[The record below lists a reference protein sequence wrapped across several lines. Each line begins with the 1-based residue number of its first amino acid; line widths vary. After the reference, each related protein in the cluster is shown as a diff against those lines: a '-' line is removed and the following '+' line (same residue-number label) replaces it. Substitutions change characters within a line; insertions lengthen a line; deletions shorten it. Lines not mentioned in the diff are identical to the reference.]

1 MKVTESGIKGAYT
14 IEPDVYIDDR
24 GFFMET
30 FHNERYRKLLG
41 INLNFVQDNI
51 SRSSK
56 NVLRG
61 MHFQKNYPQGKIV
74 SASRGEI
81 LDVVV
86 DLRKDSPTYGTWES
100 FRLSEKNKLQVWIPP
115 GFAHGFLVLSDF
127 ADLHYKISGIYN
139 PTDEGG
145 LLWNDPDV
153 GIEWPST
160 NFIVNQRDSN
170 FPKFNQLSSKN
181 TL

>member
-1 MKVTESGIKGAYT
+1 MKVTESGIKGVFI
-14 IEPDVYIDDR
+14 IEPDVYEDDR

-41 INLNFVQDNI
+41 INLDFVQDNI

-74 SASRGEI
+74 KASRGEI

-115 GFAHGFLVLSDF
+115 GFAHGFLVMSDS
-127 ADLHYKISGIYN
+127 ADIDYKCTEYYH
-139 PTDEGG
+139 PEDE
-145 LLWNDPDV
+145 LCLMWNDPEVAIDWT
-153 GIEWPST
+153 INEP
-160 NFIVNQRDSN
+160 IVTGKD
-170 FPKFNQLSSKN
+170 KKGLSLKD
-181 TL
+181 L

>member
-1 MKVTESGIKGAYT
+1 MKVTESGIKGVFI
-14 IEPDVYIDDR
+14 IEPDVYEDDR

-41 INLNFVQDNI
+41 INLDFVQDNI

-74 SASRGEI
+74 KASRGEI

-115 GFAHGFLVLSDF
+115 GFAHGFLVISDS
-127 ADLHYKISGIYN
+127 ADFEYKCTEYYH
-139 PTDEGG
+139 PEDE
-145 LLWNDPDV
+145 LCLMWNDPEVAIDWT
-153 GIEWPST
+153 INDP
-160 NFIVNQRDSN
+160 I
-170 FPKFNQLSSKN
+170 LSEKDKKGLSLKD
-181 TL
+181 L

>member
-1 MKVTESGIKGAYT
+1 MKVTESGIKGVFI
-14 IEPDVYIDDR
+14 IEPDVYEDDR

-41 INLNFVQDNI
+41 INLDFVQDNI

-74 SASRGEI
+74 KASRGEI
-81 LDVVV
+81 LDVIV

-100 FRLSEKNKLQVWIPP
+100 FKLSEQNKLQVWIPP
-115 GFAHGFLVLSDF
+115 GFAHGFLVLSDS
-127 ADLHYKISGIYN
+127 ADFEYKCTEYYH
-139 PTDEGG
+139 PEDEHC
-145 LLWNDPDV
+145 LIWNDSEVAID
-153 GIEWPST
+153 WPI
-160 NFIVNQRDSN
+160 NDPI
-170 FPKFNQLSSKN
+170 LSEKDKRGLSLKD
-181 TL
+181 L

>member
-1 MKVTESGIKGAYT
+1 MKVTESGIKGVFI
-14 IEPDVYIDDR
+14 IEPDVYEDDR

-41 INLNFVQDNI
+41 INLDFVQDNI

-74 SASRGEI
+74 SVSRGEI

-115 GFAHGFLVLSDF
+115 GFAHGFLVMSDS
-127 ADLHYKISGIYN
+127 ADIDYKCTEYYH
-139 PTDEGG
+139 PEDE
-145 LLWNDPDV
+145 LCLMWNDPEVAIDWTINDPILTEKDKK
-153 GIEWPST
+153 G
-160 NFIVNQRDSN
+160 
-170 FPKFNQLSSKN
+170 LSLKD
-181 TL
+181 L

>member
-1 MKVTESGIKGAYT
+1 MKVTESGIKGVFI
-14 IEPDVYIDDR
+14 IEPDGYKDDR

-30 FHNERYRKLLG
+30 FHIERYRKLLG
-41 INLNFVQDNI
+41 INLDFVQDNI

-81 LDVVV
+81 LDVIV

-115 GFAHGFLVLSDF
+115 RFAHGFLVVSDS
-127 ADLHYKISGIYN
+127 ADIDYKCTEYYH
-139 PTDEGG
+139 PEDE
-145 LLWNDPDV
+145 LCLMWNDPEVAIDWT
-153 GIEWPST
+153 INEP
-160 NFIVNQRDSN
+160 IVTGKD
-170 FPKFNQLSSKN
+170 KKGLSLKD
-181 TL
+181 L

>member
-1 MKVTESGIKGAYT
+1 MKVTESGIKGVYT

-30 FHNERYRKLLG
+30 FHNERYRMLLG
-41 INLNFVQDNI
+41 INLDFVQDNI

-86 DLRKDSPTYGTWES
+86 DLRKDSPTYGPWES

-115 GFAHGFLVLSDF
+115 GFAHGFLVMSDS
-127 ADLHYKISGIYN
+127 ADFEYKCTEYYH
-139 PTDEGG
+139 PEDE
-145 LLWNDPDV
+145 LCLMWNDPEVAIDWT
-153 GIEWPST
+153 INEP
-160 NFIVNQRDSN
+160 IVTGKD
-170 FPKFNQLSSKN
+170 KKGLSLKD
-181 TL
+181 L

>member
-1 MKVTESGIKGAYT
+1 MKVTESGIKGVYT

-30 FHNERYRKLLG
+30 FHRERYRKLLG
-41 INLNFVQDNI
+41 INLDFVQDNI

-74 SASRGEI
+74 KASRGEI
-81 LDVVV
+81 LDVIV

-100 FRLSEKNKLQVWIPP
+100 FKLSEQNKLQVWIPP
-115 GFAHGFLVLSDF
+115 GFAHGFLVMSDS
-127 ADLHYKISGIYN
+127 ADIDYKCTEYYY
-139 PTDEGG
+139 PEDE
-145 LLWNDPDV
+145 LCLMWNDPEVAIDWTINEPILTEKDKK
-153 GIEWPST
+153 G
-160 NFIVNQRDSN
+160 
-170 FPKFNQLSSKN
+170 LSLKD
-181 TL
+181 L

>member
-1 MKVTESGIKGAYT
+1 MKVTESGIKGVFI
-14 IEPDVYIDDR
+14 IEPDVYEDDR

-30 FHNERYRKLLG
+30 FHDERYRKLLG
-41 INLNFVQDNI
+41 INLDFVQDNI

-86 DLRKDSPTYGTWES
+86 DLRKGSPTYGTWES

-115 GFAHGFLVLSDF
+115 GFAHGFLVVSDS
-127 ADLHYKISGIYN
+127 ADIDYKCTEYYH
-139 PTDEGG
+139 PEDE
-145 LLWNDPDV
+145 LCLMWNDPEVAIDWT
-153 GIEWPST
+153 INDP
-160 NFIVNQRDSN
+160 I
-170 FPKFNQLSSKN
+170 LSEKDKKGLSLKD
-181 TL
+181 L

>member
-1 MKVTESGIKGAYT
+1 MKVTESGIKGVYT
-14 IEPDVYIDDR
+14 IEPDVYEDDR

-30 FHNERYRKLLG
+30 FHIERYRKLLG
-41 INLNFVQDNI
+41 INLEFVQDNI

-74 SASRGEI
+74 KASRGEI
-81 LDVVV
+81 LDVIV

-115 GFAHGFLVLSDF
+115 GFAHGFLVISDS
-127 ADLHYKISGIYN
+127 ADFEYKCTEYYH
-139 PTDEGG
+139 PEDE
-145 LLWNDPDV
+145 LCLKWDDPEVAIDWPINDPIISEKDKK
-153 GIEWPST
+153 G
-160 NFIVNQRDSN
+160 
-170 FPKFNQLSSKN
+170 LSLKD
-181 TL
+181 L

>member
-1 MKVTESGIKGAYT
+1 MKVTESGIKGVFI
-14 IEPDVYIDDR
+14 IEPDVYEDDR

-30 FHNERYRKLLG
+30 FHRERYRKLLG
-41 INLNFVQDNI
+41 INLDFVQDNI

-74 SASRGEI
+74 KASRGEI

-115 GFAHGFLVLSDF
+115 GFAHGFLVMSDS
-127 ADLHYKISGIYN
+127 ADFEYKCTGNNYH
-139 PTDEGG
+139 PEDE
-145 LLWNDPDV
+145 LCLMWNDPEVAIDWT
-153 GIEWPST
+153 INDP
-160 NFIVNQRDSN
+160 I
-170 FPKFNQLSSKN
+170 LSEKDKKGLSLKD
-181 TL
+181 L

>member
-1 MKVTESGIKGAYT
+1 MKVTESGIKGVFI
-14 IEPDVYIDDR
+14 IEPDVYEDDR

-41 INLNFVQDNI
+41 INLDFVQDNI

-74 SASRGEI
+74 KASRGEI

-86 DLRKDSPTYGTWES
+86 DLRKGSPTYGTWES

-115 GFAHGFLVLSDF
+115 GFAHGFLVMSDS
-127 ADLHYKISGIYN
+127 ADFEYKCTEYYH
-139 PTDEGG
+139 PEDE
-145 LLWNDPDV
+145 LCLMWNDPEVAIDWT
-153 GIEWPST
+153 INDP
-160 NFIVNQRDSN
+160 I
-170 FPKFNQLSSKN
+170 LSEKDKKGLSLKD
-181 TL
+181 L

>member
-1 MKVTESGIKGAYT
+1 MKVTESGIKGVFI
-14 IEPDVYIDDR
+14 IEPDVYEDDR

-41 INLNFVQDNI
+41 INLDFVQDNI

-74 SASRGEI
+74 KASRGEI

-100 FRLSEKNKLQVWIPP
+100 FKLSEQNKLQVWIPP
-115 GFAHGFLVLSDF
+115 GFAHGFLVMSDS
-127 ADLHYKISGIYN
+127 ADFEYKCTEYYH
-139 PTDEGG
+139 PEDEHC
-145 LLWNDPDV
+145 LIWNDPEVAIDWS
-153 GIEWPST
+153 INEP
-160 NFIVNQRDSN
+160 I
-170 FPKFNQLSSKN
+170 LSEKDRRG
-181 TL
+181 LFLKDL

>member
-1 MKVTESGIKGAYT
+1 MKVTESGIKGVF
-14 IEPDVYIDDR
+14 IIVPDVYEDDR
-24 GFFMET
+24 GFFMVT
-30 FHNERYRKLLG
+30 FDNERYGKLLG
-41 INLNFVQDNI
+41 INLDFVQDNI

-74 SASRGEI
+74 KASRGEI

-115 GFAHGFLVLSDF
+115 GFAHGFLVMSDS
-127 ADLHYKISGIYN
+127 ADFEYKCTEYYH
-139 PTDEGG
+139 PEDELC
-145 LLWNDPDV
+145 LLWNDPEVAID
-153 GIEWPST
+153 WPI
-160 NFIVNQRDSN
+160 NNPI
-170 FPKFNQLSSKN
+170 LSEKDKKGLSLKD
-181 TL
+181 L

>member
-1 MKVTESGIKGAYT
+1 MKVTESGIKGVFI
-14 IEPDVYIDDR
+14 IEPDVYEDDR

-41 INLNFVQDNI
+41 INLDFVQDNI

-74 SASRGEI
+74 KASRGEI

-86 DLRKDSPTYGTWES
+86 DLRKGSPTYGTWES

-115 GFAHGFLVLSDF
+115 GFAHGFLVMSDS
-127 ADLHYKISGIYN
+127 ADIDYKCTEYYH
-139 PTDEGG
+139 PEDE
-145 LLWNDPDV
+145 LCLMWNDPEVAIDWTINDPILTEKDKK
-153 GIEWPST
+153 GL
-160 NFIVNQRDSN
+160 FLKD
-170 FPKFNQLSSKN
+170 L
-181 TL
+181 

>member
-1 MKVTESGIKGAYT
+1 MKVTESGIKGVFI
-14 IEPDVYIDDR
+14 IEPDFYEDDR

-41 INLNFVQDNI
+41 INLDFVQDNI

-74 SASRGEI
+74 KASRGEI

-86 DLRKDSPTYGTWES
+86 DLRKGSPTYGAWES
-100 FRLSEKNKLQVWIPP
+100 FKLSEQNKLQVWIPP
-115 GFAHGFLVLSDF
+115 GFAHGFLVMSDS
-127 ADLHYKISGIYN
+127 ADIDYKCTEYYH
-139 PTDEGG
+139 PEDE
-145 LLWNDPDV
+145 LCLMWNDPEVAIDWT
-153 GIEWPST
+153 INEP
-160 NFIVNQRDSN
+160 IVTGKD
-170 FPKFNQLSSKN
+170 KKGLSLKD
-181 TL
+181 L

>member
-1 MKVTESGIKGAYT
+1 MKVTESGIKGVYT

-30 FHNERYRKLLG
+30 FHRERYRKLLG
-41 INLNFVQDNI
+41 INLDFVQDNI

-74 SASRGEI
+74 KASRGEI

-115 GFAHGFLVLSDF
+115 GFAHGFLVMSDS
-127 ADLHYKISGIYN
+127 ADFEYKCTEYYH
-139 PTDEGG
+139 PEDE
-145 LLWNDPDV
+145 LCLMWNDPEVAIDWTINDPILTEKDKK
-153 GIEWPST
+153 G
-160 NFIVNQRDSN
+160 
-170 FPKFNQLSSKN
+170 LSLKD
-181 TL
+181 L

>member
-1 MKVTESGIKGAYT
+1 MKVTESGIKGVFI
-14 IEPDVYIDDR
+14 IEPDVYEDDR

-30 FHNERYRKLLG
+30 FHDERYRKLLG
-41 INLNFVQDNI
+41 INLDFVQDNI

-74 SASRGEI
+74 KASRGEI

-115 GFAHGFLVLSDF
+115 GFAHGFLVMSDS
-127 ADLHYKISGIYN
+127 ADIDYKCTEYYHLE
-139 PTDEGG
+139 DE
-145 LLWNDPDV
+145 LCLMWNDPEVAIDWT
-153 GIEWPST
+153 INDP
-160 NFIVNQRDSN
+160 I
-170 FPKFNQLSSKN
+170 LSEKDKKGLSLKD
-181 TL
+181 L

>member
-1 MKVTESGIKGAYT
+1 MKVTESGIKGVFI
-14 IEPDVYIDDR
+14 IEPDVYEDDR

-30 FHNERYRKLLG
+30 FHIERYRKLLG
-41 INLNFVQDNI
+41 INLDFVQDNI

-74 SASRGEI
+74 KASRGEI

-115 GFAHGFLVLSDF
+115 GFAHGFLVMSDS
-127 ADLHYKISGIYN
+127 ADIDYKCTEYYH
-139 PTDEGG
+139 PEDE
-145 LLWNDPDV
+145 LCLMWNDPEVAIDWTINDPILTEKDKK
-153 GIEWPST
+153 G
-160 NFIVNQRDSN
+160 
-170 FPKFNQLSSKN
+170 LSLKD
-181 TL
+181 L

>member
-1 MKVTESGIKGAYT
+1 MKVTESGIKGVFI
-14 IEPDVYIDDR
+14 IEPDVYEDDR

-41 INLNFVQDNI
+41 INLDFVQDNI

-74 SASRGEI
+74 KASRGEI

-115 GFAHGFLVLSDF
+115 GFAHGFLVMSDSADFEYKCTEYYHPEDELCNVLKTTSLIF
-127 ADLHYKISGIYN
+127 AEIPLITS
-139 PTDEGG
+139 
-145 LLWNDPDV
+145 LL
-153 GIEWPST
+153 
-160 NFIVNQRDSN
+160 F
-170 FPKFNQLSSKN
+170 L
-181 TL
+181 

>member
-1 MKVTESGIKGAYT
+1 MKVTESGIKGVFI
-14 IEPDVYIDDR
+14 IEPDVYEDDR

-41 INLNFVQDNI
+41 INLDFVQDNI

-115 GFAHGFLVLSDF
+115 GFAHGFLVMSDS
-127 ADLHYKISGIYN
+127 ADIDYKCTEYYH
-139 PTDEGG
+139 PEDE
-145 LLWNDPDV
+145 LCLMWNDPEVAIDWTINDPILTEKDKK
-153 GIEWPST
+153 G
-160 NFIVNQRDSN
+160 
-170 FPKFNQLSSKN
+170 LSLKD
-181 TL
+181 L

>member
-1 MKVTESGIKGAYT
+1 MKVTESGIKGVFI
-14 IEPDVYIDDR
+14 IEPDVYEDDR
-24 GFFMET
+24 GFFMVT
-30 FHNERYRKLLG
+30 FDNERYGKLLG
-41 INLNFVQDNI
+41 INLDIVQANV

-74 SASRGEI
+74 KASRGEI

-115 GFAHGFLVLSDF
+115 GFAHGFLVMSDS
-127 ADLHYKISGIYN
+127 ADFEYKCTEYYH
-139 PTDEGG
+139 PEDE
-145 LLWNDPDV
+145 LCLMWNDPEVAIDWT
-153 GIEWPST
+153 INEP
-160 NFIVNQRDSN
+160 IVTGKD
-170 FPKFNQLSSKN
+170 KKGLSLKD
-181 TL
+181 L

>member
-1 MKVTESGIKGAYT
+1 MKVTESGIKGVFI
-14 IEPDVYIDDR
+14 IEPDVYKDDR

-30 FHNERYRKLLG
+30 FHIERYRKLLG
-41 INLNFVQDNI
+41 INLDFVQDNI

-74 SASRGEI
+74 KASRGEI

-115 GFAHGFLVLSDF
+115 GFAHGFLVMSDS
-127 ADLHYKISGIYN
+127 ADFEYKCTEYYH
-139 PTDEGG
+139 PEDE
-145 LLWNDPDV
+145 LCLMWNDPEVAIDWTINDPILTEKDKK
-153 GIEWPST
+153 G
-160 NFIVNQRDSN
+160 
-170 FPKFNQLSSKN
+170 LSLKD
-181 TL
+181 L

>member
-1 MKVTESGIKGAYT
+1 MKVTESGIKGVFI
-14 IEPDVYIDDR
+14 IEPDVYEDDR
-24 GFFMET
+24 GFFMVT

-41 INLNFVQDNI
+41 INLDFVQDNI

-74 SASRGEI
+74 KASRGEI

-115 GFAHGFLVLSDF
+115 GFAHGFLVMSDS
-127 ADLHYKISGIYN
+127 ADIDYKCTEYYH
-139 PTDEGG
+139 PEDE
-145 LLWNDPDV
+145 LCLMWNDPEVAINWTINDPILTEKDKK
-153 GIEWPST
+153 G
-160 NFIVNQRDSN
+160 
-170 FPKFNQLSSKN
+170 LSLKD
-181 TL
+181 L

>member
-1 MKVTESGIKGAYT
+1 MKVTESGIKGVFI
-14 IEPDVYIDDR
+14 IEPDVYEDDR

-41 INLNFVQDNI
+41 INLDFVQDNI

-74 SASRGEI
+74 KASRGEI

-86 DLRKDSPTYGTWES
+86 DLRKGSPTYGTWES

-115 GFAHGFLVLSDF
+115 GFAHGFLVMSDS
-127 ADLHYKISGIYN
+127 ADIDYKCTEYYH
-139 PTDEGG
+139 PEDE
-145 LLWNDPDV
+145 LCLMWNDPEVAIDWT
-153 GIEWPST
+153 INDP
-160 NFIVNQRDSN
+160 I
-170 FPKFNQLSSKN
+170 LSEKDKKGLSFKD
-181 TL
+181 L